1 MTEPEITEEN
11 RLLTNRLLTEPSTP
25 EELAWID
32 RMIVDSQAMLEILS

>member
-1 MTEPEITEEN
+1 MTEPEIREIDY
-11 RLLTNRLLTEPSTP
+11 LTEPSTP

>member
-11 RLLTNRLLTEPSTP
+11 RLLTEESTP

-32 RMIVDSQAMLEILS
+32 RMIVDSQEMLEILS